1 MRHHASVRPRGRR
14 TSPGNAA
21 YQRYRRNDDI
31 DDPSHEFLLYTTFT
45 LNAKGTPAIETCDGI
60 ERDRSARSKS
70 GYSSRQRKEFY
81 DSNKGSYMIGDS
93 AMASVA
99 SKFDYLPVSLF
110 GAVMGLTGLSVAWR
124 LAYVRYG
131 VPDVIADT
139 IGALAIAAFLAM
151 AAAYTVKWL
160 TAPDVVKAEFRHPIA
175 GNLFGTIFVS
185 LLLLPIILATAT
197 LWAARL
203 LWGVGAVGMAVFSWV
218 IISRWMSDR
227 QQFAHATPA
236 WIVPVIGLL
245 DIPLAVPALQFE
257 SLRGVMVFGLA
268 VGLFFTTPLFTLIF
282 QRLLFEPPMPEALRP
297 TLLILVAP
305 FSVGYSS
312 YVATTGH
319 TDLFAQSLYILTLFM
334 LSVLLGQLRNLP
346 LCCPFRVSWWSVSFP
361 LAASAIAALKFSAVS
376 PGWAT
381 NSIAVGLL
389 LFATA
394 VIGGLLARTV
404 IGIVRGELRALS
416 A

>member
-1 MRHHASVRPRGRR
+1 
-14 TSPGNAA
+14 
-21 YQRYRRNDDI
+21 
-31 DDPSHEFLLYTTFT
+31 
-45 LNAKGTPAIETCDGI
+45 
-60 ERDRSARSKS
+60 
-70 GYSSRQRKEFY
+70 
-81 DSNKGSYMIGDS
+81 MIGDS

-99 SKFDYLPVSLF
+99 SKFDYLPVNLF

-160 TAPDVVKAEFRHPIA
+160 TSPDVVKAEFRHPIA

-185 LLLLPIILATAT
+185 LLLLPIILATVT

-268 VGLFFTTPLFTLIF
+268 AGLFFTTPLFTLIF

-319 TDLFAQSLYILTLFM
+319 TDLFSQSLYILTLFM